1 MNASVK
7 RLEETGSALRN
18 ALAEQDWAAISV
30 LDRECRLAVEE
41 AMHEPQRDE
50 ALVRQSMQ
58 ALLELY
64 RDLVSTCQAER
75 LRIASELL
83 QLNQSKQGAKVY
95 QLFG

>member
-18 ALAEQDWAAISV
+18 ALAEQDWTAISV

-75 LRIASELL
+75 HRIASELL